1 MKNCLCSYIE
11 IVGPSD
17 AENTIR
23 CDFTKEQVGK
33 LVSAMRNNTGIWND
47 YYNNPD
53 VCTTETPGI
62 KHI

>member
-47 YYNNPD
+47 YYKP
-53 VCTTETPGI
+53 
-62 KHI
+62 